1 MKKLTHEEYLA
12 FILLY
17 AAYADLELKR
27 EEVKEI
33 LECIDKGILIEI
45 RKYFLSM
52 NDANRLQVIQWQ
64 KGEYLDT
71 EQKRN
76 EALKEIRHVFLS
88 DQNFPAVEQFYFN
101 LLKRELS

>member
-33 LECIDKGILIEI
+33 LECIDKDIFIEI